1 MTDQSPTAD
10 LLSVETPESV
20 AFDYRLA
27 GLASRGFALMVDAV
41 IISGI
46 GLVEALLAWAL
57 YAFLGTVS
65 RALQSASS
73 PWLVGGLLIAFF
85 LTAYGYF
92 LIGEVRG
99 QGQTWGKRWMGLRV
113 VRDDGSRVRFGD
125 SVIRNT
131 IRLIDFLPGN
141 FTVGMVSI
149 MVTRQHKR
157 LGDMAAGTVVVRD
170 DTGELRLDD
179 GGLDERVLLAREFLE
194 RRASLISDAARWQ
207 VGAAILETF
216 GEQPQPGWD
225 EPALAARLAELA
237 RHM

>member
-1 MTDQSPTAD
+1 MTDQSQNAD
-10 LLSVETPESV
+10 VLRVETPESV

-27 GLASRGFALMVDAV
+27 GLASRGFALMLDAV
-41 IISGI
+41 IITGI
-46 GLVEALLAWAL
+46 GLGEALVAWGTWAL
-57 YAFLGTVS
+57 LGS
-65 RALQSASS
+65 ISKALQAASEA
-73 PWLVGGLLIAFF
+73 WLVAGLLIVFF
-85 LTAYGYF
+85 ATAYGYF

-125 SVIRNT
+125 SVIRNL
-131 IRLIDFLPGN
+131 IRLVDFLPGN

-170 DTGELRLDD
+170 DKDELRLDD
-179 GGLDERVLLAREFLE
+179 GGQDNRVLLAREFLE
-194 RRASLISDAARWQ
+194 RRSGLISDAARWQ
-207 VGAAILETF
+207 VGASILETF

-225 EPALAARLAELA
+225 EPALAARIAELA
-237 RHM
+237 QGS

>member
-1 MTDQSPTAD
+1 MTDQTQTAD

-27 GLASRGFALMVDAV
+27 GLASRGFALMIDAV
-41 IISGI
+41 IITGI
-46 GLVEALLAWAL
+46 GIVETLVAWGIWALLGA
-57 YAFLGTVS
+57 VS
-65 RALQSASS
+65 KALQVSSAT
-73 PWLVGGLLIAFF
+73 WIVAGTLVAFF
-85 LTAYGYF
+85 ITAYGYF

-125 SVIRNT
+125 SVIRNL
-131 IRLIDFLPGN
+131 IRLVDFLPGN

-170 DTGELRLDD
+170 DRDELRLDD
-179 GGLDERVLLAREFLE
+179 GGQDERVLLAREFLE
-194 RRASLISDAARWQ
+194 RRAGLISDAARWQ
-207 VGAAILETF
+207 VGATVLATF

-225 EPALAARLAELA
+225 EPALAARVAELA
-237 RHM
+237 QRS

>member
-1 MTDQSPTAD
+1 MSDQTPSAD

-27 GLASRGFALMVDAV
+27 GLASRGFALMIDAV
-41 IISGI
+41 VISGI
-46 GLVEALLAWAL
+46 GVVEALIAWGIWAALASV
-57 YAFLGTVS
+57 GQ
-65 RALQSASS
+65 LQAAAQT
-73 PWLVGGLLIAFF
+73 WILAVLLVTFF
-85 LTAYGYF
+85 ITAYGYF
-92 LIGEVRG
+92 LVGEVRG
-99 QGQTWGKRWMGLRV
+99 QGQTWGKRAMGLRV

-131 IRLIDFLPGN
+131 IRIIDFLPGN

-170 DTGELRLDD
+170 DKDELRLDD
-179 GGLDERVLLAREFLE
+179 GGLDERVLLAREFLD
-194 RRASLISDAARWQ
+194 RRPGLISDAARWQ
-207 VGAAILETF
+207 VGASILETF

-237 RHM
+237 RRD